1 MELKNDHLLK
11 KAPASVVVD
20 SHDLIFSP
28 NKIQL
33 NKTYGI
39 SSLPGAEDST
49 VN

>member
-39 SSLPGAEDST
+39 SLPGAEDST